1 MRPHFSR
8 MRNDAAIGMLW
19 MAAAALLALG
29 ACAGKPVHMPLGAKI
44 APPTGA
50 IGYCRRNPEDELC
63 L

>member
-1 MRPHFSR
+1 